1 MGSTLRREQGGGAV
15 TIKAK
20 IILDSVNPRGVR
32 LTTWELTYPRMVHA
46 ELMTHRVFSRNSASS
61 RAIPTAKLIQRVID
75 DPAMPVWWGKNQAG
89 MQSRE
94 ELSDAEDLLYPGGP
108 IPDPSPRSQAKT
120 VWLQA
125 RDAAVE
131 FARKLNEIGLHKQ
144 IANRVIEPWMHITVI
159 MSTTKHRNWFALRDH
174 PDAQPE
180 IAALARAM
188 RIEHE
193 KSEPRKLY
201 AGTWHLPLLEG
212 LERWVTKDHGIEDLK
227 LISASRCARV
237 SLLTHDGK
245 RDPAEDV
252 ALGRK
257 LLEHRPPHLSPFE
270 HVAMALDS
278 EEPCGNFHGW
288 RQMRKDIPGESGE

>member
-1 MGSTLRREQGGGAV
+1 M
-15 TIKAK
+15 TIEAK
-20 IILDSVNPRGVR
+20 ILLDSVNPRGVR

-61 RAIPTAKLIQRVID
+61 RAIPTARLIQRVID

-89 MQSRE
+89 MQARE
-94 ELSDAEDLLYPGGP
+94 ELGVDRCDMGCDGVT
-108 IPDPSPRSQAKT
+108 SPRELAKRK
-120 VWLQA
+120 WLEA

-131 FARKLNEIGLHKQ
+131 FARRLNAIGLHKQ

-159 MSTTKHRNWFALRDH
+159 LSTTKHRNWFSLRDH

-180 IAALARAM
+180 IAALAATM
-188 RIEHE
+188 RVAHE
-193 KSEPRKLY
+193 RSKPEELK
-201 AGTWHLPLLEG
+201 AGWWHLPFVSHV
-212 LERWVTKDHGIEDLK
+212 ERFALGSDDVARFSQEELK
-227 LISASRCARV
+227 LISVGRCARV
-237 SLLTHDGK
+237 SLLTHDGR

-252 ALGRK
+252 ALGRRF
-257 LLEHRPPHLSPFE
+257 LEHRPPHLSPFE

-278 EEPCGNFHGW
+278 EETCGNFHGW